1 MRAEFTLSE
10 VEGSLL
16 ELVRQESVCGRCYGM
31 RDWGV
36 LVGGFVAGDGADVAA
51 LMIDI
56 DLAGGWIG

>member
-1 MRAEFTLSE
+1 MRAEFTLSG

-16 ELVRQESVCGRCYGM
+16 ELVREESVCGVCDRV

-51 LMIDI
+51 LMIDVN
-56 DLAGGWIG
+56 LAGGRIG